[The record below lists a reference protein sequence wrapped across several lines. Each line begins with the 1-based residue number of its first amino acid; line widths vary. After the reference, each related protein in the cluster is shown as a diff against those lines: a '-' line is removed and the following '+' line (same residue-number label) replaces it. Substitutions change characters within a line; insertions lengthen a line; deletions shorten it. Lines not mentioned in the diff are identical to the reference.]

1 VVVGAGAAGTACTDI
16 LLARGVRE
24 VVVCDRHGALY
35 KGAGFMTAEMAA
47 LAERTNPHGLR
58 GTPDDVLVGADL
70 LLGVSAPGAF
80 SAAGIEAM
88 GSDAVVFAL
97 ANPSPEIRPE
107 YVPDNVA
114 IMATGRT
121 DYPNQINNV
130 LAFPG
135 VFKGALAARASR
147 IDQNMQLAAAGAIA
161 DIIAPDELHAE
172 YIVPSVFNRSV
183 ADSVAEAVAD
193 AATASGLAGHPR

>member
-1 VVVGAGAAGTACTDI
+1 
-16 LLARGVRE
+16 
-24 VVVCDRHGALY
+24 
-35 KGAGFMTAEMAA
+35 
-47 LAERTNPHGLR
+47 
-58 GTPDDVLVGADL
+58 
-70 LLGVSAPGAF
+70 
-80 SAAGIEAM
+80 M
-88 GSDAVVFAL
+88 GPDAVVFAL

-107 YVPDNVA
+107 HVPDNVA

-135 VFKGALAARASR
+135 VFKGALAVRASR
-147 IDQNMQLAAAGAIA
+147 IDHNMQLAAAGAIA

-193 AATASGLAGHPR
+193 AAIVSGVARHPR

>member
-1 VVVGAGAAGTACTDI
+1 
-16 LLARGVRE
+16 
-24 VVVCDRHGALY
+24 
-35 KGAGFMTAEMAA
+35 
-47 LAERTNPHGLR
+47 
-58 GTPDDVLVGADL
+58 
-70 LLGVSAPGAF
+70 VSAPKAF
-80 SAAGIEAM
+80 SAAGVKTMAP
-88 GSDAVVFAL
+88 DAVVFAL

-107 YVPDNVA
+107 QAPDNVA

-135 VFKGALAARASR
+135 VFKGALSVRASR
-147 IDQNMQLAAAGAIA
+147 IDQSMQLAAAGAIA
-161 DIIAPDELHAE
+161 DLITPAELHPE
-172 YIVPSVFNRSV
+172 YIVPSVFNRRV